1 VSGPITPGLDHQ
13 PTGERLVNSAREIPV
28 SRADV
33 IQSRPMRRPLFVP
46 TGLLLLTMVVAAC
59 GAEPSPIAIGEPV
72 AAAPAPS
79 SGPAAPPGSGVTT
92 AVPAESQGP
101 IAPDFTLTL
110 GDGGTY
116 TLSEGEKP
124 VYMVFW
130 AEW

>member
-1 VSGPITPGLDHQ
+1 
-13 PTGERLVNSAREIPV
+13 
-28 SRADV
+28 
-33 IQSRPMRRPLFVP
+33 
-46 TGLLLLTMVVAAC
+46 MVVAAC
-59 GAEPSPIAIGEPV
+59 GADPSPIAIGEPV
-72 AAAPAPS
+72 PTTPAPS
-79 SGPAAPPGSGVTT
+79 TEPAPAPGSGVTT
-92 AVPAESQGP
+92 TVPAEPQGP

>member
-1 VSGPITPGLDHQ
+1 
-13 PTGERLVNSAREIPV
+13 
-28 SRADV
+28 
-33 IQSRPMRRPLFVP
+33 MRRPLFVP

-72 AAAPAPS
+72 PTTPAPS
-79 SGPAAPPGSGVTT
+79 SEPAAPTGSGVTT
-92 AVPAESQGP
+92 TVPAEPQGP
-101 IAPDFTLTL
+101 IAPDFALTL
-110 GDGGTY
+110 GDGGTF

>member
-1 VSGPITPGLDHQ
+1 MRP
-13 PTGERLVNSAREIPV
+13 PV
-28 SRADV
+28 
-33 IQSRPMRRPLFVP
+33 
-46 TGLLLLTMVVAAC
+46 LLLIRLLALTMVVAAC
-59 GAEPSPIAIGEPV
+59 GADPSPIAIGEPV
-72 AAAPAPS
+72 PTTPAPS
-79 SGPAAPPGSGVTT
+79 TEPAPVPSSGVTT
-92 AVPAESQGP
+92 TAPAEPQGP

>member
-1 VSGPITPGLDHQ
+1 
-13 PTGERLVNSAREIPV
+13 
-28 SRADV
+28 
-33 IQSRPMRRPLFVP
+33 MRRPIFVLIR
-46 TGLLLLTMVVAAC
+46 LLALTMVVAAC
-59 GAEPSPIAIGEPV
+59 GGEPSPGAIGEPV
-72 AAAPAPS
+72 PTTPAPS
-79 SGPAAPPGSGVTT
+79 TEPAPTGSGVTT
-92 AVPAESQGP
+92 TVPAAPQGP